1 MFRDMATI
9 LLLFCIFC
17 NKPAPSF
24 HPLPEFTER
33 WEVRGGRYA
42 DKPVLVRINRGLDSI
57 AEHAPLT
64 WQAAASIPLKH
75 PLPSGL
81 PDASEVTAIKKIE
94 KFLTYRLATSG
105 IALFGL
111 KVETDNRCDFIF
123 YTDNRDAVE
132 KTFKHIGAMVNNYP
146 IDFSIKRDKKWVT
159 YRWFSSIE

>member
-1 MFRDMATI
+1 MMKLTASFLV
-9 LLLFCIFC
+9 LLYCFCTTSGPDIR
-17 NKPAPSF
+17 
-24 HPLPEFTER
+24 PLPEFSEQ

-57 AEHAPLT
+57 ANHNPLT
-64 WQAAASIPLKH
+64 WQAAASVQLRH

-81 PDASEVTAIKKIE
+81 PDSMEVKTLEKIE

-111 KVETDNRCDFIF
+111 KVETDNRVDYIF
-123 YTDNRDAVE
+123 YTDNKIAVE
-132 KTFKHIGAMVNNYP
+132 KTFDHIGGMINDYR
-146 IDFSIKRDKKWVT
+146 IDFTVKRDKKWLT